1 MTVVPQTVEKQDWL
15 KLMFRGNNSESI
27 LELAFRL
34 ENFDVL
40 KKLWPKFEKVTSA
53 VSGRTTYLLVGDD
66 PGESKIKKATEK
78 KVEQIDEDKLLEL
91 IRTKP
96 GKKSKYEIAAEME
109 NEG

>member
-1 MTVVPQTVEKQDWL
+1 
-15 KLMFRGNNSESI
+15 MFTDNTAETF
-27 LELAFRL
+27 LELAFRFEIYGL
-34 ENFDVL
+34 S
-40 KKLWPKFEKVTSA
+40 KKLSPRFEKVTSA